1 MGTVHSDIPLETNL
15 NMKTI
20 ASLLALCAVVYAEAE
35 SEADPQFLSLRAPA
49 ARRPSGFVYHFT
61 TYDNNYPAST
71 APLTAPVTAPL
82 EEEAKAAL
90 APTYYN
96 PYLYNNGLYNGLYNG
111 YYNGLYN
118 GYAPYAPYAGYG
130 GAYPYAYNGLY
141 PYGNYGY
148 GLNPYFAAPTTAA
161 AAPAA
166 PASEE

>member
-1 MGTVHSDIPLETNL
+1 MQ
-15 NMKTI
+15 
-20 ASLLALCAVVYAEAE
+20 ASLLALVAVVYAEAE
-35 SEADPQFLSLRAPA
+35 AEADPQFLSLRAPA

-82 EEEAKAAL
+82 QEEEAKAAL

-141 PYGNYGY
+141 PYGRGNYNFFQIE
-148 GLNPYFAAPTTAA
+148 LIKNFH
-161 AAPAA
+161 
-166 PASEE
+166 SVFSI

>member
-20 ASLLALCAVVYAEAE
+20 ASLLALVAVVYAEAE
-35 SEADPQFLSLRAPA
+35 AEADPQFLSLRAPA
-49 ARRPSGFVYHFT
+49 ARRPSGFVYRFT

-82 EEEAKAAL
+82 EDEAKAAL

-96 PYLYNNGLYNGLYNG
+96 PYLYNNGLYNGLY
-111 YYNGLYN
+111 
-118 GYAPYAPYAGYG
+118 
-130 GAYPYAYNGLY
+130 

-148 GLNPYFAAPTTAA
+148 GLDPYFAAPTPAA

-166 PASEE
+166 PAS

>member
-20 ASLLALCAVVYAEAE
+20 ASLLALVAVVYAEAE
-35 SEADPQFLSLRAPA
+35 AEADPQFLSLRAPA

-82 EEEAKAAL
+82 EDEAKAAL

-96 PYLYNNGLYNGLYNG
+96 PYLYN
-111 YYNGLYN
+111 NGLYN